1 MTNLATL
8 GLTQCSV
15 LLSVYIHK
23 VLLPFLKQCPV
34 LSNLLFQASLDAQE
48 HLVLFIL
55 TLHLTAD
62 AGQLLLQGADH
73 TLDLLQLHVI
83 ATFCVFQVGLQRV
96 YLQTENKIQWFW
108 EYGKFN

>member
-1 MTNLATL
+1 MLFHSPAGVL
-8 GLTQCSV
+8 G
-15 LLSVYIHK
+15 K
-23 VLLPFLKQCPV
+23 G
-34 LSNLLFQASLDAQE
+34 D
-48 HLVLFIL
+48 FIL

-96 YLQTENKIQWFW
+96 YLEMENKIQCLW
-108 EYGKFN
+108 ECGKFNSFLWKNWRSSQTRKSHTFEEK